1 MPTAGQHRRRFPCR
15 LFLIITLLL
24 DSAFFGAKKGRE
36 RGRGQK
42 GAEKEGQGTR
52 EPTVTVTQCCQH
64 GAHGMRHPGV
74 LGGYGGHSPAQA
86 RADLG
91 NFMSSGQP
99 AAAWLLPWLLPFS
112 RPWQGTPHVP
122 TPPGIAV
129 LMGCCGA
136 PRSQGSCRKAS
147 SFSIL
152 FSISI
157 AGARVGW
164 MWGPAWSEEE
174 HPWQDSEP
182 VRLCPL
188 RGEGCPVLASLGCLL
203 PWCQHLQSP

>member
-1 MPTAGQHRRRFPCR
+1 MPTAGQHQRRFPCR

-64 GAHGMRHPGV
+64 GARGMQHPGV

-99 AAAWLLPWLLPFS
+99 AAAAPLVPPVQLPMAGDPT
-112 RPWQGTPHVP
+112 RPDTTRDRRADG
-122 TPPGIAV
+122 
-129 LMGCCGA
+129 L
-136 PRSQGSCRKAS
+136 
-147 SFSIL
+147 
-152 FSISI
+152 
-157 AGARVGW
+157 
-164 MWGPAWSEEE
+164 
-174 HPWQDSEP
+174 
-182 VRLCPL
+182 L
-188 RGEGCPVLASLGCLL
+188 RGSQKPGFLQKGVFLLHPPLHQHCWSKGGVDVGPCLVRRRASLAG
-203 PWCQHLQSP
+203 